1 MSGWPRSAAPAAALL
16 GLVLGTLLGGGGAVQ
31 ARGVSPYLPV
41 NLEPEMERQVEQVLA
56 LAGKPFLTRPIAA
69 AVVWDAL
76 PKACMQDAVL
86 CRNVERYLARY
97 MNRAGISE
105 VSISGAAS
113 SGADHSLPNRHGLRN
128 DSAWEVSARAYWQPF
143 DHALLTLGGV
153 AHEDEATP
161 TGSLLSL
168 GWNFA
173 QLDAGFRD
181 HWISPFSDSGMLL
194 STEAPTMP
202 SVTISNYQP
211 LTRLGIH
218 YEAFVARMS
227 ESDDI
232 LFEGGL
238 TSGHP
243 QLAGLHLSI
252 EPASGWSLGFNRL
265 MQFGGGARGGNS
277 LGDILDAFFNP
288 SGSDNVAS
296 VTDRQFG
303 NQAASFTSRF
313 VFPGAV
319 PFSVYAEYAGE
330 DTSRGRNYLL
340 GNAALSVGID
350 FPLLWRRFDLTF
362 EASEWQN
369 GWYVHSVYQ
378 DGLVNDGHV
387 LGHWGGDQRVFRDG
401 VGARSAMARLGWR
414 PAFGGSFA
422 LRGRVIDNASY
433 SGTNYER
440 GYDLALSYARPVGA
454 FSVGGE
460 LYAGRD
466 VFGED
471 FSRIAAFVRYA
482 PGFAESDGMH
492 AGISTGG
499 AARTRAD
506 GADLFVDAGV
516 NANEV
521 TIDLDDTI
529 LRTTTDRV
537 VAAHFGLGARRQV
550 TARQD
555 LGVRLEYDD
564 VGAHALIGV
573 RALDYRYRF
582 RGPIAFTG
590 FVGAARYDLATPA
603 YGAYLG
609 VGAQWRDLAPR
620 LDLSLDLRYASKVA
634 RDHLVAGD
642 PVGGRG
648 DSFYDITSAALYL
661 SYRF

>member
-1 MSGWPRSAAPAAALL
+1 MSDWPRNTTALAALL
-16 GLVLGTLLGGGGAVQ
+16 GGLLCCLAGPAL

-41 NLEPEMERQVEQVLA
+41 NIEPEMERQVEQVLT

-76 PKACMQDAVL
+76 PQACAQDAVL
-86 CRNVERYLARY
+86 CRSVERYLSRY
-97 MNRAGISE
+97 MNRAGLAE
-105 VSISGAAS
+105 ASIAGAAT
-113 SGADHSLPNRHGLRN
+113 SGADRALPNRHGLRN
-128 DSAWEVSARAYWQPF
+128 DSAWEASARAYWQPF
-143 DHALLTLGGV
+143 DHALLSLGGV
-153 AHEDEATP
+153 AYEGDTTP

-168 GWNFA
+168 GWSFA

-181 HWISPFSDSGMLL
+181 HWLSPFTDSAMLL
-194 STEAPTMP
+194 STEATTMP
-202 SVTISNYQP
+202 SVTLSNYQP
-211 LTRLGIH
+211 LTRLGIR
-218 YEAFVARMS
+218 YEAFAARMS
-227 ESDDI
+227 RSDDI
-232 LFEGGL
+232 LFAGGT

-243 QLAGLHLSI
+243 KIAGLHLSI
-252 EPASGWSLGFNRL
+252 EPASGWSLGFNRI

-277 LGDILDAFFNP
+277 FGDILDAFFNP

-296 VTDRQFG
+296 AADPQFG

-313 VFPGAV
+313 VFPGAL

-340 GNAALSVGID
+340 GNSALSVGID
-350 FPLLWRRFDLTF
+350 FPLLWRRFDLTL

-369 GWYVHSVYQ
+369 GWYVHSVYG
-378 DGLVNDGHV
+378 DGLTNDGHV
-387 LGHWGGDQRVFRDG
+387 LGHWGGDQRAFGDG

-422 LRGRVIDNASY
+422 LRGRVIENEAY
-433 SGTNYER
+433 SAVAYAR
-440 GYDLALSYARPVGA
+440 GYDLTLSYARPLGA

-460 LYAGRD
+460 FHAGRD

-482 PGFAESDGMH
+482 PDFAASGGGF
-492 AGISTGG
+492 G
-499 AARTRAD
+499 AAPVAGASRTRAD
-506 GADLFVDAGV
+506 GAALFVDAGA
-516 NANEV
+516 NASEV
-521 TIDLDDTI
+521 TIDLDDSI
-529 LRTTTDRV
+529 PRATTDRE
-537 VAAHFGLGARRQV
+537 VAAHVGIGARRRV

-555 LGVRLEYDD
+555 LGVRIEYDD
-564 VGAHALIGV
+564 IGGHALLGV

-582 RGPIAFTG
+582 HGPLAITG
-590 FVGAARYDLATPA
+590 FLGAARYDLATPA
-603 YGAYLG
+603 YGVYLG
-609 VGAQWRDLAPR
+609 AGAQWRDLVPR